1 MPLPLGPRKPPHSR
15 SFRPSLE
22 GLESREVL
30 SAMMAPH
37 AEISALRASHHHA
50 VATINQLANAPSR
63 TVSTVPANGDLNPY
77 GVAFVPKGFARGG
90 VLRHGDV
97 LVSNFNNSDNLQG
110 TGTTIMR
117 VTPGNQ
123 ASVFYQAP
131 AGSGLTTALG
141 VLRRGFVLVGNLPS
155 TDGTSA
161 TAMAGSLKVLDKNG
175 NLVANLTDPS
185 LLNGPW
191 DLTVFDQG
199 NRAQVFVSNV
209 LSGTVT
215 RLNLRLPAKGG
226 FQVVSSTQIASGY
239 THRGDPAAFELGPT
253 GLVYDHATDTLFV
266 ASTADNVIFAVP
278 NAGRT
283 QHDGGTGT
291 VVYQDD
297 AHLHGP
303 LGMTQAAD
311 GNLIVANGD
320 AVNPDPNNP
329 STLVEFTRRGQ
340 FVGQFS
346 ISTSPGGAFG
356 VATAPDG
363 AEFAAV
369 NDNTNSVTIWK
380 TRRRSG

>member
-1 MPLPLGPRKPPHSR
+1 M
-15 SFRPSLE
+15 
-22 GLESREVL
+22 
-30 SAMMAPH
+30 
-37 AEISALRASHHHA
+37 
-50 VATINQLANAPSR
+50 
-63 TVSTVPANGDLNPY
+63 STVPATGDVNPY
-77 GVAFVPKGFARGG
+77 GVVFVPLGFARGG
-90 VLRHGDV
+90 TIRHGDV

-117 VTPGNQ
+117 VTPNNQ
-123 ASVFYQAP
+123 ASVFFQAP

-141 VLRRGFVLVGNLPS
+141 VLKRGFVLVGNVPS

-161 TAMAGSLKVLDKNG
+161 TAMAGSLMVLDKHG
-175 NLVANLTDPS
+175 KLVANLTNPN

-199 NRAQVFVSNV
+199 NRASVFVSNV

-215 RLNLRLPAKGG
+215 RLNLRLPAGG
-226 FQVVSSTQIASGY
+226 GVQVVSETQIASGY
-239 THRGDPAAFELGPT
+239 THQGDPAAFEIGPT

-266 ASTADNVIFAVP
+266 ASTGDNAVYAVP
-278 NAGRT
+278 HAGRT
-283 QHDGGTGT
+283 QVDGGTGT
-291 VVYQDD
+291 VIYQDD

-303 LGMTQAAD
+303 LGMTTAAD

-346 ISTSPGGAFG
+346 LSTSPGGAFG
-356 VATAPDG
+356 IATAPDG
-363 AEFAAV
+363 TQLAAV
-369 NDNTNSVTIWK
+369 NDITNSVTIWRI
-380 TRRRSG
+380 RRKS